1 MGAHFIVIRTQA
13 EYESALEHINTDLEM
28 YDFELSDKMTS
39 YEYNLYLQDIQ
50 YYLNVLYEKY
60 RVLEDLNNYL
70 EDYSEKKINGLL
82 DNIKENEAKLATSL
96 DKYLSSKSRTYDVK
110 WNISNLDTVKDRDGK
125 ELKKAL
131 LNSDNY
137 LTFNGHKAGELKI
150 NSIVKEE
157 NISTESDNLLTCL
170 EDGVYLTSYNVDVP
184 QTIKETLYVDVD
196 NIEAIDNLSLK
207 PINCTIEYKGLSD
220 SQKAI
225 YEITCNSLSKV
236 NENFEYEPY
245 VQGNLEE
252 IGNKSS
258 RKRLIWTTVQEYS
271 EKMREKKNL
280 NNKNKFRTD
289 IKNTNNT
296 NKKNTESSETAA
308 AYASDIER

>member
-1 MGAHFIVIRTQA
+1 MIKTLA
-13 EYESALEHINTDLEM
+13 EYKSALDYINTDLEM

-82 DNIKENEAKLATSL
+82 NNIKENEAKLTTSL

-110 WNISNLDTVKDRDGK
+110 WNISNMDTIKDRDGK
-125 ELKKAL
+125 DLKNAL
-131 LNSDNY
+131 LNSNNC

-170 EDGVYLTSYNVDVP
+170 EDGVYLTSYNVDIP
-184 QTIKETLYVDVD
+184 QTIKETLYIDVD
-196 NIEAIDNLSLK
+196 NIEAVDNLSLP

-220 SQKAI
+220 SQKAV

-252 IGNKSS
+252 IGKKNS

-271 EKMREKKNL
+271 EKMREKKNH
-280 NNKNKFRTD
+280 NNKNRFRTD
-289 IKNTNNT
+289 LKNTNNT

-308 AYASDIER
+308 VYASDIER

>member
-60 RVLEDLNNYL
+60 RILEDLNNYL
-70 EDYSEKKINGLL
+70 EDYSEKKIDGLL
-82 DNIKENEAKLATSL
+82 NNIKENEAKLTTSL

-110 WNISNLDTVKDRDGK
+110 WNISNMNTIKDRDGK
-125 ELKKAL
+125 NLKNAL
-131 LNSDNY
+131 LNSNNC

-184 QTIKETLYVDVD
+184 QTIKETLYIDID
-196 NIEAIDNLSLK
+196 NIEAIDNLSLT

-220 SQKAI
+220 SQKAV

-252 IGNKSS
+252 IGNKNS

-271 EKMREKKNL
+271 EKMREKKNH
-280 NNKNKFRTD
+280 NNKNRFKTD
-289 IKNTNNT
+289 LKNTNNT

-308 AYASDIER
+308 VYASDIER

>member
-1 MGAHFIVIRTQA
+1 MIKTLA
-13 EYESALEHINTDLEM
+13 EYKSALDYINTDLEM

-82 DNIKENEAKLATSL
+82 NNIKENEAKLTTSL

-110 WNISNLDTVKDRDGK
+110 WNISNMDTIKDRDGK
-125 ELKKAL
+125 DLKNAL
-131 LNSDNY
+131 LNSNNC
-137 LTFNGHKAGELKI
+137 LTFNGHKAGKLKI

-184 QTIKETLYVDVD
+184 QTIKETLYIDVD
-196 NIEAIDNLSLK
+196 NIEAIDNLSLI

-220 SQKAI
+220 SQKAV

-252 IGNKSS
+252 IGNKNS

-271 EKMREKKNL
+271 EKMREKKNH
-280 NNKNKFRTD
+280 NNKIRFRTD
-289 IKNTNNT
+289 LKNTNNT

-308 AYASDIER
+308 VYASDIER